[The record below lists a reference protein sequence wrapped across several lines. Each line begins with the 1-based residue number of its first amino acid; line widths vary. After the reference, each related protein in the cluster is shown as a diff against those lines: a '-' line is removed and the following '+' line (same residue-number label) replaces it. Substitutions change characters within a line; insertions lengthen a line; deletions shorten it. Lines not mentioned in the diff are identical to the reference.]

1 MPAFLRLSF
10 YICPLVADGKGEDE
24 GGSVVLKHELNSTRE
39 GKNILILK
47 TKNSRMS
54 IDWVSFSY
62 AAIVTVGGILGY
74 TRKGSVMSLMSG
86 LLFGSLAGYGAYQV
100 SNDPRNVKISLLTA
114 GILTTVM
121 GVRYKR
127 SGKVIPAGLIA
138 GVSLFMVLRLV
149 FMML

>member
-1 MPAFLRLSF
+1 MP
-10 YICPLVADGKGEDE
+10 
-24 GGSVVLKHELNSTRE
+24 
-39 GKNILILK
+39 
-47 TKNSRMS
+47 
-54 IDWVSFSY
+54 IDWISYSY
-62 AAIVTVGGILGY
+62 AAIVMVGGILGY
-74 TRKGSVMSLMSG
+74 TWKGSVMSLMSG

-138 GVSLFMVLRLV
+138 GISLFMVLRLV